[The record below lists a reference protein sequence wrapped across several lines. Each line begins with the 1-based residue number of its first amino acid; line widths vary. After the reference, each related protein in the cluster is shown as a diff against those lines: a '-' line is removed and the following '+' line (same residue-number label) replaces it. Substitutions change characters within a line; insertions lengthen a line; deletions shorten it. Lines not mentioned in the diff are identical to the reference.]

1 MEVISIMFWVKAC
14 PRCKGDLF
22 LDNGPYS
29 QDIVCLQCGH
39 RIYLG
44 PEDEYQD
51 VLDALCVFNLSTCT
65 NPEVSNKR
73 PGTPQEQK
81 RNTKVLVK

>member
-1 MEVISIMFWVKAC
+1 MEVISVMFWVKAC

-22 LDNGPYS
+22 LDNGTYS

-39 RIYLG
+39 RIYLDPG
-44 PEDEYQD
+44 DEYQ
-51 VLDALCVFNLSTCT
+51 AAINGLCVFSLSTGNDSEAGT
-65 NPEVSNKR
+65 KDPR
-73 PGTPQEQK
+73 TPQEQK